1 MLQEKIKWV
10 TLEKGIKI
18 YFSLIIINQKTCC
31 LLQVYTFSSRL
42 FSYKEFYFI
51 HFWYITEIPFNAGI
65 ICIFGR

>member
-31 LLQVYTFSSRL
+31 LL
-42 FSYKEFYFI
+42 
-51 HFWYITEIPFNAGI
+51 
-65 ICIFGR
+65 